1 VFISVVDRR
10 VYGRRKRYIK
20 IHFAVDVRTRE
31 VVSMDVTTD
40 DVHDSKVLPRLM
52 IDVSMNR
59 LIAEAYRM
67 EHTTHQTPTPYLDE
81 CKANN

>member
-1 VFISVVDRR
+1 MFISVVDRR

-40 DVHDSKVLPRLM
+40 DVHDSKVLPGLM
-52 IDVSMNR
+52 IDTSMNR
-59 LIAEAYRM
+59 LIAEHIGWSIRLIKLLH
-67 EHTTHQTPTPYLDE
+67 HT
-81 CKANN
+81 